1 MEIAWL
7 CTAASMGSQGE
18 KRLHAACHIEMLEK
32 WQNKVHCES
41 SNHLEHCDYEAVYCT
56 WSCWAFF
63 EPVCYAKAGGKFPTF
78 NWVAP
83 FDMKNTE

>member
-7 CTAASMGSQGE
+7 CTEASMGSQGE
-18 KRLHAACHIEMLEK
+18 KRLHATLKCLK
-32 WQNKVHCES
+32 WQDKVHCES
-41 SNHLEHCDYEAVYCT
+41 LNHLEHCDYEAVRCT

-63 EPVCYAKAGGKFPTF
+63 EPVWYAKAGGKFPTF
-78 NWVAP
+78 NKVAP